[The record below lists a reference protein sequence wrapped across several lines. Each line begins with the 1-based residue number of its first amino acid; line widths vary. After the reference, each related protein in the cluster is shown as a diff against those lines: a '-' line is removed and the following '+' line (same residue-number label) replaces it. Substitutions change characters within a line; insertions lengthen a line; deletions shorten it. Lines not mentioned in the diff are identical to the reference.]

1 MNYRTKQ
8 LTSGQH
14 LEGAVPY
21 LKGSHSTLGR
31 MKPRGVAFLRCG
43 RKAKLPRFAEQEKA
57 SQPGNGHKPCSPTT
71 YRACQ
76 KQKKIILAGL
86 GEVSGS

>member
-21 LKGSHSTLGR
+21 LKGSHSTLGER
-31 MKPRGVAFLRCG
+31 VAKRC
-43 RKAKLPRFAEQEKA
+43 RLSAM
-57 SQPGNGHKPCSPTT
+57 QPEG
-71 YRACQ
+71 
-76 KQKKIILAGL
+76 
-86 GEVSGS
+86 